1 MADQVNFDRAVV
13 LEVHTSPYHPLYL
26 FLNRSYIDL
35 LLKEPL
41 FTHIHPATVTASP
54 MTVMALYPQVETM
67 WLVPPLLQ

>member
-13 LEVHTSPYHPLYL
+13 LEVHTSPYHPLSL

-41 FTHIHPATVTASP
+41 STHIHPDIVPANP
-54 MTVMALYPQVETM
+54 MTVMALYHRVETM